1 MFSCLVQQFV
11 SVGIGYGLSIMYA
24 ELIKV
29 FDVRRSEAAL
39 VQGLHLGLSVGSGSS
54 YIYSQISYMQPFDG
68 QRRNYLIRQVT
79 DHLTI

>member
-39 VQGLHLGLSVGSGSS
+39 VQGLYLGLSVGSGSS
-54 YIYSQISYMQPFDG
+54 YIYSQISYRQPFNG
-68 QRRNYLIRQVT
+68 QRRNYLTRQEAA
-79 DHLTI
+79 